1 MYLGPLVAPSGG
13 ETTQPAPDGARH
25 TQRVVDSWAS
35 RTPLQAAATTATPTK
50 AGPPS
55 PDVDCAAPPAPS
67 AEPSTPVRPGHSSVA
82 APVDVVKAILT
93 PEPPLTPFPVAAVE
107 PAAVEPA
114 APEPVASPAPS
125 PAAGPQSSLG
135 GVSPLPPQAVHA
147 LPFVP
152 RSVELRQLA
161 RAVRTSSA
169 SGPGSP
175 TASGLSLNALRA
187 MYKDALIEQRGRW
200 PTASEAGGV
209 AASSTEA
216 DGEAGGE
223 EVSSGA
229 APRTVPRVKVQLASV
244 VVVPAHGAEEED
256 TQSQATHTLKGLPQ
270 GSGAHTRFEDADDA
284 NDDSGDSGSNKE
296 GVLLLRGLPAPCGEH
311 IRFDADE

>member
-1 MYLGPLVAPSGG
+1 M
-13 ETTQPAPDGARH
+13 
-25 TQRVVDSWAS
+25 
-35 RTPLQAAATTATPTK
+35 
-50 AGPPS
+50 
-55 PDVDCAAPPAPS
+55 
-67 AEPSTPVRPGHSSVA
+67 RPGHTSVA

-107 PAAVEPA
+107 PATVEPA
-114 APEPVASPAPS
+114 APEPTASPAPS
-125 PAAGPQSSLG
+125 PAAGPQSSPG

-175 TASGLSLNALRA
+175 THSGLSLNALRS

-200 PTASEAGGV
+200 PTASGAGGV

-216 DGEAGGE
+216 DGEHGGE

-229 APRTVPRVKVQLASV
+229 APRPEPRVKVQLASV
-244 VVVPAHGAEEED
+244 VVVPAHGAEEEED

-270 GSGAHTRFEDADDA
+270 GSGAHTRFDEA
-284 NDDSGDSGSNKE
+284 DDSGDSGSNKE

-311 IRFDADE
+311 IRFEADE